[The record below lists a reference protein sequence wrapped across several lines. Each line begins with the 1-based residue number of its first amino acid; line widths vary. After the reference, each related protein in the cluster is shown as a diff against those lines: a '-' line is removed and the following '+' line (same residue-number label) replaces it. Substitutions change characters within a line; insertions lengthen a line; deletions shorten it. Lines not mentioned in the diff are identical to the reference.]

1 MADKTSKS
9 DNFEKYFVPA
19 AAADP
24 FASGF
29 VETADKQDDPF
40 ASSFVPASAPQLSG
54 AAAEGGKIIPARVS
68 DSEVAAIAREHGVD
82 AAALGGL
89 VAWHGG
95 LKEKLDWKEIAKF
108 AAGEVVGEA
117 LGMGLPQ
124 FVHKKLQDPKM
135 QYAIDDLSTLIGEKK
150 STLQSA
156 GEIVGGV
163 AAGIGLAKG
172 IGALGKGAIKAHS
185 VLAAAPVSGAA
196 SGLAHS
202 RTGEELQG
210 AGIGGAIGAGVAGL
224 GTAAGALIRKTAP
237 KLGSKD
243 LVAQVEKQLVG
254 DKPRNDLLEDLLVRK
269 TDPASLD
276 FKQYELVIGTE
287 KAQEILNRAAKKN
300 LDQTTVHQLLT
311 VEAENVLNKTRLELH
326 GGLTQY
332 AKENR
337 LKFADKIE
345 EDLGPERMQQKFQQ
359 WTENKAVREIGAA
372 EADNAAKVSTLEKRA
387 WFPSSPGV
395 VLDRADELAGTK
407 LAVEQVEASAR
418 QEEYAGAAAT
428 LLKNLKKEVGIPDQA
443 EAGAIIRN
451 IESGN
456 KGGKKEQAFTQF
468 FDQMHEILNK
478 GFGFRVGKI
487 EDYAPHMMLP
497 ADELKEA
504 AYKLWQ
510 KTPTDKSLVQQLRR
524 WTEHDIQT
532 RADVDAAMDIFLR
545 LKDEDLAQNMR
556 AASSNTRLAGAT
568 KKREGTM
575 PEWAMDRDL
584 NRVANR
590 YVQGLERNVVL
601 QNYLPELEKAI
612 TYFDASGDKHMAS
625 YLTDL
630 QQSILNPSDSIGA
643 EVTKFARKKVDDWK
657 TWLGLGDKEVPKIT
671 GDINIDKKIWE
682 KKPDTIKAIGEWMN
696 NRTYAVGIGW
706 NVPSVLQSAVSPFT
720 AAVPELGAD
729 KAASLVTSAMID
741 ALKVAR
747 DGVEIKLGSQAA
759 ALLKKPVGST
769 VKTHNPNM
777 VAYNEGLMG
786 EKWRGEML
794 DEGFRKT
801 QLSKT
806 AEAFKGV
813 EGMGMALF
821 NMAEKSSRT
830 TVAFMAKRLADQ
842 MIADPKLVQQVVRS
856 PAYQRRLGENLSRL
870 RGSTGTEEM
879 DLKRQFNTDVMR
891 YLNSRTLLNYDN
903 LNRSQFARTFGPM
916 LSQYTRL
923 PSYAYGRTLQ
933 SFQQRGAGK
942 GALDSLGAY
951 GLPAMGY
958 YLLDKL
964 MDTESSPRLKR
975 ILGRD
980 GYSGWNISQSIDPL
994 IESRGG
1000 IISTP
1005 IVRLLGTA
1013 ATRGNRIRKH
1023 LGESVGLS
1031 SGDKELEGSAAEEF
1045 AGIIADT
1052 FSNFGPGA
1060 GMLRFFGDD
1069 VPLYLSGE
1077 KPEIDKGEPKL
1088 FRQLRSVAGQQ

>member
-1 MADKTSKS
+1 MQQDS
-9 DNFEKYFVPA
+9 FEKDFVP
-19 AAADP
+19 ADP
-24 FASGF
+24 FAAEFRAAAGDK
-29 VETADKQDDPF
+29 VEDPF
-40 ASSFVPASAPQLSG
+40 AAEFRGKAT
-54 AAAEGGKIIPARVS
+54 AAGTQQQQESGGKIIPARVL
-68 DSEVAAIAREHGVD
+68 DSEIAAIAREHGVD

-108 AAGEVVGEA
+108 AAGEVGGEA

-124 FVHKKLQDPKM
+124 YLYKKLQTPKM
-135 QYAIDDLSTLIGEKK
+135 QYAIDDLNALISEKK
-150 STLQSA
+150 STLQQA

-172 IGALGKGAIKAHS
+172 VGAIGKGAGAAYSAIT
-185 VLAAAPVSGAA
+185 AAPVSGAIT
-196 SGLAHS
+196 GLAHS
-202 RTGEELQG
+202 RTGEELEG
-210 AGIGGAIGAGVAGL
+210 AGIGAAIGAGVAGL
-224 GTAAGALIRKTAP
+224 GKAAGVLVRKTAP
-237 KLGSKD
+237 KLGTKN
-243 LVAQVEKQLVG
+243 LVEQVAKHLAD
-254 DKPRNDLLEDLLVRK
+254 DKPRIELMEDLVVRK
-269 TDPASLD
+269 TDPSTLNL
-276 FKQYELVIGTE
+276 KQYELLLGPE
-287 KAQEILNRAAKKN
+287 KTKEILDTAAKRN
-300 LDQTTVHQLLT
+300 LDQNTVHQLFT
-311 VEAENVLNKTRLELH
+311 VEAENAVNKTRLELH
-326 GGLTQY
+326 GGLAQY
-332 AKENR
+332 SKANR
-337 LKFADKIE
+337 LQFADKLE
-345 EDLGPERMQQKFQQ
+345 ADLGPERMQQKFHQ
-359 WTENKAVREIGAA
+359 WTENKAVREIGEA
-372 EADNAAKVSTLEKRA
+372 EADKAAKISTLEKRA
-387 WFPSSPGV
+387 WFPSAPGV

-418 QEEYAGAAAT
+418 QEQYAGAAAT
-428 LLKNLKKEVGIPDQA
+428 LLKNLKKDVGIPDQK

-456 KGGKKEQAFTQF
+456 TGGKKEQAFTQF

-487 EDYAPHMMLP
+487 EDYTPHMMLP
-497 ADELKEA
+497 AEELKEA

-510 KTPTDKSLVQQLRR
+510 KSPTDKSLVQQLRR
-524 WTEHDIQT
+524 WTQHDIQT
-532 RADVDAAMDIFLR
+532 RTDVDTAMDIFLR

-556 AASSNTRLAGAT
+556 ASSSNTRLAGST
-568 KKREGTM
+568 KRREGTM
-575 PEWAMDRDL
+575 PEWAMDKDL

-612 TYFDASGDKHMAS
+612 TYFDASGDKNMTA

-630 QQSILNPSDSIGA
+630 QQSILNPSDSVGA
-643 EVTKFARKKVDDWK
+643 EVTKLVRKKVDDWK
-657 TWLGLGDKEVPKIT
+657 NWLGLGNKQIPKIT
-671 GDINIDKKIWE
+671 GDIEVDKKIWE
-682 KKPDTIKAIGEWMN
+682 KKPDTIKLLGEWMN

-747 DGVEIKLGSQAA
+747 DGVEIKLGPQAA
-759 ALLKKPVGST
+759 TLLKKPVGSVVRT
-769 VKTHNPNM
+769 RNPNM

-794 DEGFRKT
+794 DEGFRKD

-806 AEAFKGV
+806 AAAFKGV

-842 MIADPKLVQQVVRS
+842 MVADPKLVQQVVRS
-856 PAYQRRLGENLSRL
+856 PAYQRRLGENLGRL
-870 RGSTGTEEM
+870 GTVVRGSTEEM
-879 DLKRQFNTDVMR
+879 ELRRQFNTDVMR

-933 SFQQRGAGK
+933 SFQQRGLGK

-951 GLPAMGY
+951 GLPAIGY

-980 GYSGWNISQSIDPL
+980 GYSGWNIAQSIDPL

-1023 LGESVGLS
+1023 LGDAVGLS

-1077 KPEIDKGEPKL
+1077 KPEAAGGRGEPKL
-1088 FRQLRSVAGQQ
+1088 FRQLRSVIGQQ